1 MENKIKCS
9 KCKSKDAVIIENKIY
24 YCGICAVAQFVNR
37 LHKRLGSKPNN
48 NFNKNNDKVI

>member
-48 NFNKNNDKVI
+48 NFSKNINKGF